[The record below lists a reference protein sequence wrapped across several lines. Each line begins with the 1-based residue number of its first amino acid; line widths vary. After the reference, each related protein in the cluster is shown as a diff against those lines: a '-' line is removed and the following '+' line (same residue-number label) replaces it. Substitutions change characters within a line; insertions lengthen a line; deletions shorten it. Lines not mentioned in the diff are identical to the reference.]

1 MPGILAGV
9 ILAIGR
15 IVGESAALIYTAGT
29 IPELAQA
36 LGDSARTLS
45 VHMYVISNEGLYVNE
60 AYATAVVLLVIVG
73 LVNALSAALAR
84 RIAGGAK
91 KKEG

>member
-1 MPGILAGV
+1 
-9 ILAIGR
+9 
-15 IVGESAALIYTAGT
+15 
-29 IPELAQA
+29 
-36 LGDSARTLS
+36 
-45 VHMYVISNEGLYVNE
+45 MYVISNEGLYVNE

-91 KKEG
+91 TKEG